1 MELENI
7 ISNIGTQIRVL
18 KIIMIH
24 QYKVEL
30 QERLNQGKE
39 DNTFSRE
46 SVRENK
52 KKFIENN
59 MRRTKIKNMV
69 LNTKLSKSY
78 YLYIYIKPKLL
89 KLSQFSTSSLFLKY

>member
-1 MELENI
+1 
-7 ISNIGTQIRVL
+7 
-18 KIIMIH
+18 MIH

-39 DNTFSRE
+39 NNTFSRE

-59 MRRTKIKNMV
+59 MRRTKIKNIV

-78 YLYIYIKPKLL
+78 YVIK
-89 KLSQFSTSSLFLKY
+89 

>member
-1 MELENI
+1 MGRERERERERETTCDVELENI

-59 MRRTKIKNMV
+59 MRRTKIKNIV

-78 YLYIYIKPKLL
+78 YVIK
-89 KLSQFSTSSLFLKY
+89 

>member
-1 MELENI
+1 MGRERERERERETTCDVELENI

-59 MRRTKIKNMV
+59 MRRTKIKNKKYG
-69 LNTKLSKSY
+69 TKYQIMSY
-78 YLYIYIKPKLL
+78 YVIK
-89 KLSQFSTSSLFLKY
+89 